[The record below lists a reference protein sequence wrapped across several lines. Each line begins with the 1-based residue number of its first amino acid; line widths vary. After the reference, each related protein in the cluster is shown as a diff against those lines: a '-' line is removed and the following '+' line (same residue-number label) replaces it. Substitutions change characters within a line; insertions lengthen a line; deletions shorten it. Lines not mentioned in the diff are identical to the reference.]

1 MKTSKTVVIVLAV
14 ALVLC
19 VAFIFARFSFP
30 PVINTG
36 SASDRNI
43 VSSSGDA
50 IIDVVPDMAVISLGV
65 MNQNVN
71 LQKAYAE
78 NKAKMEPILK
88 ELEKLGVDKK
98 DIKTSSFIV
107 TPTYDYTNGT
117 NKITG
122 YQVSNTVTVNVRK
135 IDDTGKI
142 LESAVLNQ
150 ANAITGITFKIA
162 DDKVVYQNA
171 LKQAVKN
178 AEEKAKILVGVFGNK
193 KLTAVTIKE
202 ISINEPQQPIIF
214 DKLAADLSAGA
225 PVSKGTV
232 EIRASVSVDFQY

>member
-1 MKTSKTVVIVLAV
+1 MKTSKTAAIVLAV

-43 VSSSGDA
+43 VSSTGDS

-65 MNQNVN
+65 VNQNVN
-71 LQKAYAE
+71 LQKAYNE
-78 NKAKMEPILK
+78 NKAKMVPILK

-107 TPTYDYTNGT
+107 TPTYDFANGA
-117 NKITG
+117 NKLSG
-122 YQVSNTVTVNVRK
+122 YQASNTVTVNVRK

-150 ANAITGITFKIA
+150 ANAITGITFKVA

-202 ISINEPQQPIIF
+202 ISVNEPQPIIF
-214 DKLAADLSAGA
+214 DKRAAELAGGA
-225 PVSKGTV
+225 PVSNGTV

>member
-1 MKTSKTVVIVLAV
+1 MLKTKRKWS
-14 ALVLC
+14 
-19 VAFIFARFSFP
+19 R
-30 PVINTG
+30 
-36 SASDRNI
+36 
-43 VSSSGDA
+43 
-50 IIDVVPDMAVISLGV
+50 
-65 MNQNVN
+65 
-71 LQKAYAE
+71 Y
-78 NKAKMEPILK
+78 LK
-88 ELEKLGVDKK
+88 
-98 DIKTSSFIV
+98 S
-107 TPTYDYTNGT
+107 
-117 NKITG
+117 

-135 IDDTGKI
+135 IDDTGKT

-202 ISINEPQQPIIF
+202 ISVNEPQPVIF
-214 DKLAADLSAGA
+214 DKLAKDLGASA